1 MGVLIGID
9 LGTTTTVA
17 ARFNE
22 AGHAEIVP
30 SWVDGFAFTHSAFWF
45 ERENPGQPTTIGKI
59 ARGLA
64 GVEEGAFR
72 EYKRH
77 MGTEFV
83 FTAHGRTYSPQ
94 KLTQM
99 MLERYR
105 QHIINEHAEIDSLAI
120 TVPANFRDAA
130 RQQTVQAALD
140 AGFPQPI
147 QVIDEPTA
155 AALYYAFT
163 SPNPL
168 EGTYVIYDFGG
179 GTLDVSV
186 VTVSGLEVEVRMT
199 DGVPQLGGMDLDRIV
214 FELVS
219 EKFLQARGVPLTTE
233 DCGFNV
239 EQAEALKEQ
248 LSEFPHR
255 SIDLFSVQH
264 GKVRVTVTQAEFVAR
279 AMPLFR
285 QSMAC
290 VDRTLDQA
298 GFAPEAIDGV
308 FMAGGTSSIPVLRE
322 MLAEKFGR
330 EPVRRNPSQAIALG
344 AAIYAGYRGLAR
356 RPQMLAA
363 AQAEKLDAMEVTQS
377 CPHFLGTTALDEEGD
392 EYNSILIR
400 KGDAR
405 PISVT
410 EVYYVDHDGQEDVR
424 CDVTQ
429 CDLRTL
435 NLDNVQLR
443 RIFDEYMPI
452 EGAQQGD
459 EIHVT
464 YSYDENGVFEGI
476 FHYPGPDGDGPTI
489 KFKGNL

>member
-1 MGVLIGID
+1 MGAIIGID

-30 SWVDGFAFTHSAFWF
+30 SWVDGLAFTHSAFWF

-64 GVEEGAFR
+64 GVEEGAFH

-83 FTAHGRTYSPQ
+83 FAAHGRTYSPQ

-105 QHIINEHAEIDSLAI
+105 NHILNEHAVIDSFAI

-140 AGFPQPI
+140 AGFPHPI

-163 SPNPL
+163 SSTPL

-179 GTLDVSV
+179 GTLDVAV

-219 EKFLQARGVPLTTE
+219 EKFLQTRGVPLTSE

-239 EQAEALKEQ
+239 EQAESLKEQ
-248 LSEFPHR
+248 LSEFPQR

-285 QSMAC
+285 QSLAC

-308 FMAGGTSSIPVLRE
+308 FMAGGTSNIPVLRE

-344 AAIYAGYRGLAR
+344 AAIYGGFRGLTR
-356 RPQMLAA
+356 RPQLLAP
-363 AQAEKLDAMEVTQS
+363 AQTEQLATMQVVQS
-377 CPHFLGTTALDEEGD
+377 CPYFLGTTALDAEGD
-392 EYNSILIR
+392 EYNSILVR
-400 KGDAR
+400 KGSAR
-405 PISVT
+405 PVSVT
-410 EVYYVDHDGQEDVR
+410 ETYYITQDGQANVR

-429 CDLRTL
+429 CDVPTV
-435 NLDNVQLR
+435 NLQHVRLT
-443 RIFDEYMPI
+443 RIFDEDLAVEDAI
-452 EGAQQGD
+452 AED

-464 YSYDENGVFEGI
+464 YSYDENGVFEGV
-476 FHYPGPDGDGPTI
+476 FHYPRNGTTL